1 MSFNYAVYDHILLLR
16 ICPRLHAVT
25 PCASKE
31 KDFQSLNWD
40 KGEAEADAVVAI
52 TGAAVV
58 PARRTAEL
66 REVVPTAAT
75 DHAVRAGCGTSR
87 ISSVSCVGSVPISA
101 PLTYISVHIIQ
112 APIVGTL
119 LTDSFVS
126 I

>member
-1 MSFNYAVYDHILLLR
+1 MLFMIISCCSASAPDFVPLRRGKLLL
-16 ICPRLHAVT
+16 
-25 PCASKE
+25 KE
-31 KDFQSLNWD
+31 RDFQSLNWD

>member
-1 MSFNYAVYDHILLLR
+1 MLFMIISCCSASAPGFVPLRRGKLLL
-16 ICPRLHAVT
+16 
-25 PCASKE
+25 KE
-31 KDFQSLNWD
+31 RDFQSLNWD

-75 DHAVRAGCGTSR
+75 DHAVRAGYGTSR